1 MILFDFDGTLDNST
15 MSTIDYIIAKM
26 KRLRLRAP
34 NHNFIRKLW
43 GKPYSEVMSE
53 IQRCCH
59 WSEEGLQKYFDDIS
73 PVEEEISPFP
83 GIDNL
88 IFTLHE
94 KGIVLG
100 IISNR
105 GDSLSSIIERCGINP
120 NYFKIIQNLKGCDFH
135 KPDRRVFEKAIEL
148 ANILE
153 IKKEQILYVGDT
165 LIDYEAS
172 MSAGIRFVGI
182 TSGATTKEEFIR
194 TGLFQEYI
202 FNSPVEITSIL
213 NLN

>member
-1 MILFDFDGTLDNST
+1 MVLFDFDGTLDNST
-15 MSTIDYIIAKM
+15 RSTINYIIAKM
-26 KRLRLRAP
+26 KRLHLHP
-34 NHNFIRKLW
+34 PSHDFIRRLW
-43 GKPYSEVMSE
+43 GKPYKDVMSE
-53 IQRCCH
+53 VRWHCH

-73 PVEEEISPFP
+73 PVEEKISPFP

-88 IFTLHE
+88 IFTLYE

-105 GDSLSSIIERCGINP
+105 GDSLSSIIERCNINP
-120 NYFKIIQNLKGCDFH
+120 SYFAVIQNLKGCDFH
-135 KPDRRVFEKAIEL
+135 KPDPRVFEKAIEL
-148 ANILE
+148 GNILE

-172 MSAGIRFVGI
+172 MKAGIRFVGI
-182 TSGATTKEEFIR
+182 TSGATTKEEFIK

-202 FNSPVEITSIL
+202 FNSPGEITSIL